1 MFFNFYPW
9 NRIRLNAE
17 GGLRIP
23 FSKYF
28 KEVLSMRK
36 FKKVLASILA
46 GTLVLSNA
54 VPVLAAQDSSSL
66 PDGTAYLN
74 INNSEWSEFDAEWV
88 NAEITGDG
96 SYTVSMTAAEPQNL
110 SQFNALEVV
119 NGESVLGT
127 GAVITVDSI
136 ELNGEKIELQ
146 GSSYTCSADGSGVT
160 TRVNLYNE
168 WNTPDATATAGD
180 DKHADCRVAEGNV
193 ADATACLWTADQ
205 LTGVTSIVVNF
216 TVSGFGTAGGPAEAA
231 DASDA
236 ATEAV
241 AHLNINNES
250 WGEYEA
256 EYVDATITGDGTYT
270 VSMNAAEPQDLAQF
284 NALQVPNGEALLGT
298 ACVLT
303 VDSVKINGEEITL
316 QGPSYTCSADGDGV
330 DTRVNLYNEW
340 NTPDA
345 TATAG
350 DDSHLDQRIAGGNLM
365 DATACLWTADQLA
378 GVQSVE
384 VTFTVSDFGKNA
396 EAGEAAAG
404 NGEFDANGEFNVY
417 IGVQTAAYSFRNA
430 WNDSYGLGTP
440 EFDQITGWNG
450 NDEVVRTGTISDAV
464 IKGNGTYTVSLTGV
478 DFADDAETLNLLFL
492 STDIPLDKGVEL
504 TDIKVKMG
512 GKSVYDFD
520 TAFQDPDTKDYIK
533 ALLIN
538 TYNDGFKADNEFAY
552 TLSAGMDIEVTFTV
566 SGLAYDNP
574 DAAASG
580 DTAATEA
587 TSQSTETKSEAPETT
602 AANANAEASNGGV
615 SVGVI
620 IAIVAAV
627 VVVAAIVV
635 VAVKKKK

>member
-1 MFFNFYPW
+1 
-9 NRIRLNAE
+9 
-17 GGLRIP
+17 
-23 FSKYF
+23 
-28 KEVLSMRK
+28 MRK

-54 VPVLAAQDSSSL
+54 VPVLAAQDASSL
-66 PDGTAYLN
+66 SDGTAYLN
-74 INNSEWSEFDAEWV
+74 INNSDGQPFDAEWV

-96 SYTVSMTAAEPQNL
+96 SYTVSMTAAEAQNL
-110 SQFNALEVV
+110 AQFNALEVV
-119 NGESVLGT
+119 NGEEVLGT
-127 GAVITVDSI
+127 GAVLTVDSI

-146 GSSYTCSADGSGVT
+146 GSSYTCSADGLGVT

-193 ADATACLWTADQ
+193 ADATACLWTAEQ

-216 TVSGFGTAGGPAEAA
+216 TVSGFGTAGGPAETA
-231 DASDA
+231 DNSDA

-241 AHLNINNES
+241 AHLKINNES
-250 WGEYEA
+250 WGDYEA

-270 VSMNAAEPQDLAQF
+270 VSMNAAEAQDLAQF
-284 NALQVPNGEALLGT
+284 NALEVPNGEALLGT

-303 VDSVKINGEEITL
+303 VDSIKINGEEITL
-316 QGPSYTCSADGDGV
+316 QGASYTCSADGAGV

-340 NTPDA
+340 NDPDD

-350 DDSHLDQRIAGGNLM
+350 DDSHLDQRVASGSLM

-384 VTFTVSDFGKNA
+384 VTFTVSDYGKNA
-396 EAGEAAAG
+396 EAGEAATG
-404 NGEFDANGEFNVY
+404 NGEFDPNGEFNVY
-417 IGVQTAAYSFRNA
+417 FGVQTAAYSFRNA

-440 EFDQITGWNG
+440 EWNQITGWNG
-450 NDEVVRTGTISDAV
+450 NDEVVRTGTITDAV

-492 STDIPLDKGVEL
+492 STDIPLDKGVEIS
-504 TDIKVKMG
+504 DITVRMG
-512 GKSVYDFD
+512 GKKVYEFEESY
-520 TAFQDPDTKDYIK
+520 QDPDTKDYIK
-533 ALLIN
+533 TLLIN
-538 TYNDGFKADNEFAY
+538 TYNDAFKADNEFAY
-552 TLSAGMDIEVTFTV
+552 TLSAGMDIEITFTV

-574 DAAASG
+574 DAVPSG
-580 DTAATEA
+580 DTTPVETSAASTTQAANQA
-587 TSQSTETKSEAPETT
+587 TTT
-602 AANANAEASNGGV
+602 AGADAASQGGV

>member
-1 MFFNFYPW
+1 
-9 NRIRLNAE
+9 
-17 GGLRIP
+17 
-23 FSKYF
+23 
-28 KEVLSMRK
+28 MRK

-96 SYTVSMTAAEPQNL
+96 SYTVSMTAAEAQDL

-168 WNTPDATATAGD
+168 WNAPDATATAGD

-216 TVSGFGTAGGPAEAA
+216 TVSGFGTAGGPAEVA
-231 DASDA
+231 DTSDA

-303 VDSVKINGEEITL
+303 VDSIKINGEEITL
-316 QGPSYTCSADGDGV
+316 QGPSYTCSADGAGV

-340 NTPDA
+340 NAPDN

-350 DDSHLDQRIAGGNLM
+350 DDSHLDQRIAGGDLM
-365 DATACLWTADQLA
+365 GATACLWTADQLA

-396 EAGEAAAG
+396 EAGEVTG

>member
-1 MFFNFYPW
+1 
-9 NRIRLNAE
+9 
-17 GGLRIP
+17 
-23 FSKYF
+23 
-28 KEVLSMRK
+28 MRK

-54 VPVLAAQDSSSL
+54 VPVLAAQDASSL
-66 PDGTAYLN
+66 SDGTAYLN
-74 INNSEWSEFDAEWV
+74 INNSDWQPFDAEWV

-96 SYTVSMTAAEPQNL
+96 SYTVSMTAAEAQNL
-110 SQFNALEVV
+110 AQFNALEVV
-119 NGESVLGT
+119 NGEEVLGT
-127 GAVITVDSI
+127 GAVLTVDSI

-146 GSSYTCSADGSGVT
+146 GSSYTCSADGLGVT

-193 ADATACLWTADQ
+193 ADATACLWTAEQ
-205 LTGVTSIVVNF
+205 LTGITSIVVNF
-216 TVSGFGTAGGPAEAA
+216 TVSGFGTAGGPAETA
-231 DASDA
+231 DNSDA

-241 AHLNINNES
+241 AHLKINNES
-250 WGEYEA
+250 WGDYEA

-270 VSMNAAEPQDLAQF
+270 VSMNAAEAQDLAQF
-284 NALQVPNGEALLGT
+284 NALEVPNGEALLGT

-303 VDSVKINGEEITL
+303 VDSIKINGEEITL
-316 QGPSYTCSADGDGV
+316 QGASYTCSADGEGV

-340 NTPDA
+340 NDPDD

-350 DDSHLDQRIAGGNLM
+350 DDSHLDQRVASGSLM

-384 VTFTVSDFGKNA
+384 VTFTVSDYGKNA
-396 EAGEAAAG
+396 EAGEAATG
-404 NGEFDANGEFNVY
+404 NGEFDPNGEFNVY
-417 IGVQTAAYSFRNA
+417 FGVQTAAYSFRNA

-440 EFDQITGWNG
+440 EWNQITGWNG
-450 NDEVVRTGTISDAV
+450 NDEVVRTGTITDAV

-492 STDIPLDKGVEL
+492 STDIPLDKGVEIS
-504 TDIKVKMG
+504 DITVRMG
-512 GKSVYDFD
+512 GKKVYEFEESY
-520 TAFQDPDTKDYIK
+520 QDPDTKDYIK
-533 ALLIN
+533 TLLIN
-538 TYNDGFKADNEFAY
+538 TYNDAFKADNEFAY
-552 TLSAGMDIEVTFTV
+552 TLSAGMDIEITFTV

-574 DAAASG
+574 DAVPSG
-580 DTAATEA
+580 DTTPVETSAASTTQAANQA
-587 TSQSTETKSEAPETT
+587 TTT
-602 AANANAEASNGGV
+602 AGADAASQGGV

>member
-1 MFFNFYPW
+1 
-9 NRIRLNAE
+9 
-17 GGLRIP
+17 
-23 FSKYF
+23 
-28 KEVLSMRK
+28 MRK
-36 FKKVLASILA
+36 FKKVLASIFA

-96 SYTVSMTAAEPQNL
+96 SYTVSMTAAEAQDL

-168 WNTPDATATAGD
+168 WNAPDATATAGD

-231 DASDA
+231 DTSDA

-303 VDSVKINGEEITL
+303 VDSIKINGEEITL
-316 QGPSYTCSADGDGV
+316 QGPSYTCSADGAGV

-340 NTPDA
+340 NAPDN

-350 DDSHLDQRIAGGNLM
+350 DDSHLDQRIADGDLM
-365 DATACLWTADQLA
+365 GATACLWTADQLA

-396 EAGEAAAG
+396 EAGEVTG

>member
-1 MFFNFYPW
+1 
-9 NRIRLNAE
+9 
-17 GGLRIP
+17 
-23 FSKYF
+23 
-28 KEVLSMRK
+28 MRK

-96 SYTVSMTAAEPQNL
+96 SYTVSMTAAEAQDL

-168 WNTPDATATAGD
+168 WNAPDATATAGD

-216 TVSGFGTAGGPAEAA
+216 TVSGFGTAGGSAEAA
-231 DASDA
+231 DTSDA

-303 VDSVKINGEEITL
+303 VDSIKINGEEITL
-316 QGPSYTCSADGDGV
+316 QGPSYTCSADGAGV

-340 NTPDA
+340 NAPDN

-350 DDSHLDQRIAGGNLM
+350 DDSHLDQRIAGGDLM
-365 DATACLWTADQLA
+365 GATACLWTADQLA

-396 EAGEAAAG
+396 EAGEVTG

>member
-1 MFFNFYPW
+1 
-9 NRIRLNAE
+9 
-17 GGLRIP
+17 
-23 FSKYF
+23 
-28 KEVLSMRK
+28 MRK
-36 FKKVLASILA
+36 FKKVLAGILA

-54 VPVLAAQDSSSL
+54 VPVLAAQDASAL

-74 INNSEWSEFDAEWV
+74 ISNSDWQPFDAEWV

-96 SYTVSMTAAEPQNL
+96 SYTVSMTAAEAQNL
-110 SQFNALEVV
+110 AQFNALEVV
-119 NGESVLGT
+119 NGEEVLGT

-136 ELNGEKIELQ
+136 ELNGEEIELQ
-146 GSSYTCSADGSGVT
+146 GPSYTCSADGSGVT

-193 ADATACLWTADQ
+193 ADATACLWTAEQ

-231 DASDA
+231 DNSDA

-241 AHLNINNES
+241 AHLVINNEN

-270 VSMNAAEPQDLAQF
+270 VSMTAAEAQNLGAY
-284 NALQVPNGEALLGT
+284 NALQVPNGEAIMGT

-303 VDSVKINGEEITL
+303 IDSIKINGEEITL
-316 QGPSYTCSADGDGV
+316 QGPSYTCSADGAGV
-330 DTRVNLYNEW
+330 DTRVNLYNEY
-340 NTPDA
+340 NDPDA

-350 DDSHLDQRIAGGNLM
+350 DDNHLDQRIADGNLA
-365 DATACLWTADQLA
+365 DATARLLSTDDIAD
-378 GVQSVE
+378 VQSVE
-384 VTFTVSDFGKNA
+384 VTFTVSDYGKMA
-396 EAGEAAAG
+396 EAGEAAGNDGAFDP
-404 NGEFDANGEFNVY
+404 NGEYNVY
-417 IGVQTAAYSFRNA
+417 FGVQTAAYSFRNA

-450 NDEVVRTGTISDAV
+450 NDEVVRTGTITDAV

-492 STDIPLDKGVEL
+492 STDIPLDSDAKI
-504 TDIKVKMG
+504 TDITVKMG
-512 GKSVYDFD
+512 GKKVYDFEESY
-520 TAFQDPDTKDYIK
+520 QDPDTKDYIK
-533 ALLIN
+533 TLLIN
-538 TYNDGFKADNEFAY
+538 TYNDAFNGENEFAY

-566 SGLAYDNP
+566 SGFAYDNP
-574 DAAASG
+574 DAVPSG
-580 DTAATEA
+580 DTSATETTQAAETTKAASEA
-587 TSQSTETKSEAPETT
+587 TTTASTE
-602 AANANAEASNGGV
+602 ASQGGV

>member
-1 MFFNFYPW
+1 MFFYFYPW

-54 VPVLAAQDSSSL
+54 VPVLAGQDTSSL

-74 INNSEWSEFDAEWV
+74 LNTADWADFDAEWG

-96 SYTVSMTAAEPQNL
+96 SYTVSMTAAEAVDL
-110 SQFNALEVV
+110 GAFNALEVV

-127 GAVITVDSI
+127 GAVLTVDSI
-136 ELNGEKIELQ
+136 EINGEAAELQ
-146 GSSYTCSADGSGVT
+146 GSSYTCSADGEGVN
-160 TRVNLYNE
+160 TRVNIYNE
-168 WNTPDATATAGD
+168 YNDPDATATAGD

-193 ADATACLWTADQ
+193 ADATARI
-205 LTGVTSIVVNF
+205 LTSEQIAGVTSMVVNF
-216 TVSGFGTAGGPAEAA
+216 TVSGFGTAGGATKQAEKT
-231 DASDA
+231 DG

-241 AHLNINNES
+241 AHLTINNES

>member
-1 MFFNFYPW
+1 
-9 NRIRLNAE
+9 
-17 GGLRIP
+17 
-23 FSKYF
+23 
-28 KEVLSMRK
+28 MRK

-74 INNSEWSEFDAEWV
+74 INNSDWSAFDAEWV

-96 SYTVSMTAAEPQNL
+96 SYTVSMTAAEAQDL
-110 SQFNALEVV
+110 AQFNALEVV
-119 NGESVLGT
+119 NGEEVLGT
-127 GAVITVDSI
+127 GSVITVDSI
-136 ELNGEKIELQ
+136 ELNGEEIELQ

-168 WNTPDATATAGD
+168 WNAPDATATAGD

-193 ADATACLWTADQ
+193 ADATACLWTAEQ

-216 TVSGFGTAGGPAEAA
+216 TVSGFGTAGGPAETA
-231 DASDA
+231 DNTDA

-241 AHLNINNES
+241 AHLKINNES
-250 WGEYEA
+250 WGDYEA

-270 VSMNAAEPQDLAQF
+270 VSMNAAEAQDLAQF
-284 NALQVPNGEALLGT
+284 NALEVPNGEALLGT

-303 VDSVKINGEEITL
+303 VDSIKINGEEITL
-316 QGPSYTCSADGDGV
+316 QGASYTCSADGAGV

-340 NTPDA
+340 NNPDD

-350 DDSHLDQRIAGGNLM
+350 DDSHLDQRVASGNLM

-384 VTFTVSDFGKNA
+384 VTFTVSDYGKNA
-396 EAGEAAAG
+396 EAGEAATG
-404 NGEFDANGEFNVY
+404 NGEFDPNGEFNVY
-417 IGVQTAAYSFRNA
+417 FGVQTAAYSFRNA
-430 WNDSYGLGTP
+430 WNDNYGLGTP
-440 EFDQITGWNG
+440 EWNQITGWNG
-450 NDEVVRTGTISDAV
+450 NDEVVRTGTITDAV
-464 IKGNGTYTVSLTGV
+464 IKGNGTYSVSLTGV

-492 STDIPLDKGVEL
+492 STDIPLDKGVNI
-504 TDIKVKMG
+504 TDITVRMG
-512 GKSVYDFD
+512 GKKVYEFD
-520 TAFQDPDTKDYIK
+520 ESYQDPDTKDYIK
-533 ALLIN
+533 TLLIN
-538 TYNDGFKADNEFAY
+538 TYNDAFKADNEFAY
-552 TLSAGMDIEVTFTV
+552 TLSAGMDIEITFTV

-574 DAAASG
+574 DAVPSG
-580 DTAATEA
+580 DTT
-587 TSQSTETKSEAPETT
+587 PVETT
-602 AANANAEASNGGV
+602 AASTTQAASQATTTASADAASQGGV

>member
-1 MFFNFYPW
+1 
-9 NRIRLNAE
+9 
-17 GGLRIP
+17 
-23 FSKYF
+23 
-28 KEVLSMRK
+28 MRK
-36 FKKVLASILA
+36 FKKVLASLIA

-54 VPVLAAQDSSSL
+54 VPVLAAQDASAL

-74 INNSEWSEFDAEWV
+74 INNSDWQPFDAEWV

-96 SYTVSMTAAEPQNL
+96 SYTVSMTAAEAVDL
-110 SQFNALEVV
+110 GAFNALEVV
-119 NGESVLGT
+119 NGEEVLGT

-136 ELNGEKIELQ
+136 ELNGEEIELQ
-146 GSSYTCSADGSGVT
+146 GPSYTCSADGLGVT

-193 ADATACLWTADQ
+193 ADATACLWTAEQ

-231 DASDA
+231 DNSDA

-241 AHLNINNES
+241 AHLTINNEN

-270 VSMNAAEPQDLAQF
+270 VSMTAAEAQNLGAY
-284 NALQVPNGEALLGT
+284 NALQVPNGEAIMGT

-303 VDSVKINGEEITL
+303 IDSIKINGEEITL
-316 QGPSYTCSADGDGV
+316 QGPSYTCSADGAGV
-330 DTRVNLYNEW
+330 DTRVNIYNEY
-340 NTPDA
+340 NDPDA

-350 DDSHLDQRIAGGNLM
+350 DDNHLDQRIADGNLA
-365 DATACLWTADQLA
+365 DATARLLSTDDIAD
-378 GVQSVE
+378 VQSVE
-384 VTFTVSDFGKNA
+384 VTFTVSDYGKMA
-396 EAGEAAAG
+396 EAGEAAGNDGAFDP
-404 NGEFDANGEFNVY
+404 NGEYNVY
-417 IGVQTAAYSFRNA
+417 FGVQTAAYSFRNA
-430 WNDSYGLGTP
+430 WNDNYGLGTP

-450 NDEVVRTGTISDAV
+450 NDEVVRTGTITDAV

-492 STDIPLDKGVEL
+492 STDIPLDKGVEIS
-504 TDIKVKMG
+504 DITVRMG
-512 GKSVYDFD
+512 GKKVYEFEESY
-520 TAFQDPDTKDYIK
+520 QDPDTKDYIK
-533 ALLIN
+533 TLLIN
-538 TYNDGFKADNEFAY
+538 TYNDAFKADNEFAY
-552 TLSAGMDIEVTFTV
+552 TLSAGMDIEITFTV
-566 SGLAYDNP
+566 SGFAYDNP
-574 DAAASG
+574 DAVPSG
-580 DTAATEA
+580 DTSATETTQAAETTKAASEA
-587 TSQSTETKSEAPETT
+587 TTTASTE
-602 AANANAEASNGGV
+602 ASQGGV

>member
-1 MFFNFYPW
+1 
-9 NRIRLNAE
+9 
-17 GGLRIP
+17 
-23 FSKYF
+23 
-28 KEVLSMRK
+28 MRK
-36 FKKVLASILA
+36 FKKVLASLLA

-54 VPVLAAQDSSSL
+54 VPVLAAQDTSSL

-74 INNSEWSEFDAEWV
+74 INNSDWSEFDAEWV
-88 NAEITGDG
+88 NAVITGDG
-96 SYTVSMTAAEPQNL
+96 SYTVSMTAAEAQNL
-110 SQFNALEVV
+110 AQFNALEVV
-119 NGESVLGT
+119 NGEEVLGT
-127 GAVITVDSI
+127 GAVLTVDSI
-136 ELNGEKIELQ
+136 EINGEKIELQ

-168 WNTPDATATAGD
+168 WNAPDATATAGD

-193 ADATACLWTADQ
+193 ADATACLWTAEQ

-231 DASDA
+231 DNSDA

-241 AHLNINNES
+241 AHLAINNES
-250 WGEYEA
+250 WGDYEA

-298 ACVLT
+298 ACVIT
-303 VDSVKINGEEITL
+303 IDSIKINGEEIEL
-316 QGPSYTCSADGDGV
+316 QGPSYTCSADGAGV

-340 NTPDA
+340 NAPDN

-350 DDSHLDQRIAGGNLM
+350 DDNHLDQRIASGDLM
-365 DATACLWTADQLA
+365 DATACLWSSDYLS

-384 VTFTVSDFGKNA
+384 VTFTVSDFGKAA
-396 EAGEAAAG
+396 EAGEAAG
-404 NGEFDANGEFNVY
+404 NDGAFDPNGEFNVY
-417 IGVQTAAYSFRNA
+417 FGVQTAAYSFRNA

-450 NDEVVRTGTISDAV
+450 NDEVVRTGTITDAV

-478 DFADDAETLNLLFL
+478 DFADDAEALNLLFL
-492 STDIPLDKGVEL
+492 STDIPLDSDVKI
-504 TDIKVKMG
+504 TDITVKMG
-512 GKSVYDFD
+512 GKKVYDFD
-520 TAFQDPDTKDYIK
+520 ESYQDPDTKDYIK
-533 ALLIN
+533 TLLIN
-538 TYNDGFKADNEFAY
+538 TYNDAFKADNEFAY
-552 TLSAGMDIEVTFTV
+552 TLSAGMDIEITFTV

-574 DAAASG
+574 DAVPSG
-580 DTAATEA
+580 DTT
-587 TSQSTETKSEAPETT
+587 PVETT
-602 AANANAEASNGGV
+602 AASTTQAAGQATTTAGADAASQGGV

>member
-1 MFFNFYPW
+1 
-9 NRIRLNAE
+9 
-17 GGLRIP
+17 
-23 FSKYF
+23 
-28 KEVLSMRK
+28 MRK

-96 SYTVSMTAAEPQNL
+96 SYTVSMTAAEAQDL

-136 ELNGEKIELQ
+136 EFNGEKIELQ

-168 WNTPDATATAGD
+168 WNAPDATATAGD

-231 DASDA
+231 DTSDA

-303 VDSVKINGEEITL
+303 VDSIKINGEEITL
-316 QGPSYTCSADGDGV
+316 QGPSYTCSADGAGV

-340 NTPDA
+340 NAPDN

-350 DDSHLDQRIAGGNLM
+350 DDSHLDQRIAGGDLM
-365 DATACLWTADQLA
+365 GATACLWTADQLA

-396 EAGEAAAG
+396 EAGEVTG

>member
-1 MFFNFYPW
+1 
-9 NRIRLNAE
+9 
-17 GGLRIP
+17 
-23 FSKYF
+23 
-28 KEVLSMRK
+28 MRK
-36 FKKVLASILA
+36 FKKVLASLIA

-96 SYTVSMTAAEPQNL
+96 SYTVSMTAAEAQDL

-168 WNTPDATATAGD
+168 WNAPDATATAGD

-216 TVSGFGTAGGPAEAA
+216 TVSGFGTAGGPAEVA
-231 DASDA
+231 DTSDA

-303 VDSVKINGEEITL
+303 VDSIKINGEEITL
-316 QGPSYTCSADGDGV
+316 QGPSYTCSADGAGV

-340 NTPDA
+340 NAPDN

-350 DDSHLDQRIAGGNLM
+350 DDSHLDQRIAGGDLM
-365 DATACLWTADQLA
+365 GATACLWTADQLA

-396 EAGEAAAG
+396 EAGEVTG

>member
-1 MFFNFYPW
+1 MFFYFYPW

-96 SYTVSMTAAEPQNL
+96 SYTVSMTAAEAQDL

-168 WNTPDATATAGD
+168 WNAPDATATAGD

-216 TVSGFGTAGGPAEAA
+216 TVSGFGTAGGPAEVA
-231 DASDA
+231 DTSDA

-303 VDSVKINGEEITL
+303 VDSIKINGEEITL
-316 QGPSYTCSADGDGV
+316 QGPSYTCSADGAGV

-340 NTPDA
+340 NAPDN

-350 DDSHLDQRIAGGNLM
+350 DDSHLDQRIAGGDLM
-365 DATACLWTADQLA
+365 GATACLWTADQLA

-396 EAGEAAAG
+396 EAGEVTG

>member
-1 MFFNFYPW
+1 
-9 NRIRLNAE
+9 
-17 GGLRIP
+17 
-23 FSKYF
+23 
-28 KEVLSMRK
+28 MRK

-54 VPVLAAQDSSSL
+54 VPVLAAQDASSL
-66 PDGTAYLN
+66 SDGTAYLN
-74 INNSEWSEFDAEWV
+74 INNSDWQPFDAEWV

-96 SYTVSMTAAEPQNL
+96 SYTVSMTAAEAQNL
-110 SQFNALEVV
+110 AQFNALEVV
-119 NGESVLGT
+119 NGEEVLGT
-127 GAVITVDSI
+127 GAVLTVDSI

-146 GSSYTCSADGSGVT
+146 GSSYTCSADGLGVT

-193 ADATACLWTADQ
+193 ADATACLWTAEQ
-205 LTGVTSIVVNF
+205 LTGITSIVVNF
-216 TVSGFGTAGGPAEAA
+216 TVSGFGTAGGPAETA
-231 DASDA
+231 DNSDA

-241 AHLNINNES
+241 AHLKINNES
-250 WGEYEA
+250 WGDYEA

-270 VSMNAAEPQDLAQF
+270 VSMNAAEAQDLAKF
-284 NALQVPNGEALLGT
+284 NALEVPNGEALLGT

-303 VDSVKINGEEITL
+303 VDSIKINGEEITL
-316 QGPSYTCSADGDGV
+316 QGASYTCSADGEGV

-340 NTPDA
+340 NDPDD

-350 DDSHLDQRIAGGNLM
+350 DDSHLDQRVASGSLM

-384 VTFTVSDFGKNA
+384 VTFTVSDYGKNA
-396 EAGEAAAG
+396 EAGEAATG
-404 NGEFDANGEFNVY
+404 NGEFDPNGEFNVY
-417 IGVQTAAYSFRNA
+417 FGVQTAAYSFRNA

-440 EFDQITGWNG
+440 EWNQITGWNG
-450 NDEVVRTGTISDAV
+450 NDEVVRTGTITDAV

-492 STDIPLDKGVEL
+492 STDIPLDKGVEIS
-504 TDIKVKMG
+504 DITVRMG
-512 GKSVYDFD
+512 GKKVYEFEESY
-520 TAFQDPDTKDYIK
+520 QDPDTKDYIK
-533 ALLIN
+533 TLLIN
-538 TYNDGFKADNEFAY
+538 TYNDAFKADNEFAY
-552 TLSAGMDIEVTFTV
+552 TLSAGMDIEITFTV

-574 DAAASG
+574 DAVPSG
-580 DTAATEA
+580 DTT
-587 TSQSTETKSEAPETT
+587 PVETT
-602 AANANAEASNGGV
+602 AASTTQAASQATTTAGADAASQGGV

>member
-1 MFFNFYPW
+1 
-9 NRIRLNAE
+9 
-17 GGLRIP
+17 
-23 FSKYF
+23 
-28 KEVLSMRK
+28 MRK
-36 FKKVLASILA
+36 FKKVLASLIA

-54 VPVLAAQDSSSL
+54 VPVLAAQDASAL

-74 INNSEWSEFDAEWV
+74 INNSDWQPFDAEWV

-96 SYTVSMTAAEPQNL
+96 SYTVSMTAAEAVDL
-110 SQFNALEVV
+110 GAFNALEVV
-119 NGESVLGT
+119 NGEEVLGT

-136 ELNGEKIELQ
+136 ELNGEEIELQ
-146 GSSYTCSADGSGVT
+146 GPSYTCSADGLGVT

-193 ADATACLWTADQ
+193 ADATACLWTAEQ

-231 DASDA
+231 DNSDA

-241 AHLNINNES
+241 AHLTINNEN

-270 VSMNAAEPQDLAQF
+270 VSMTAAEAQNLGAY
-284 NALQVPNGEALLGT
+284 NALQVPNGEAIMGT

-303 VDSVKINGEEITL
+303 IDSIKINGEEITL
-316 QGPSYTCSADGDGV
+316 QGPSYTCSADGAGV
-330 DTRVNLYNEW
+330 DTRVNIYNEY
-340 NTPDA
+340 NDPDA

-350 DDSHLDQRIAGGNLM
+350 DDNHLDQRIADGNLA
-365 DATACLWTADQLA
+365 DATARLLSTDDIAD
-378 GVQSVE
+378 VQSVE
-384 VTFTVSDFGKNA
+384 VTFTVSDYGKMA
-396 EAGEAAAG
+396 EAGEAAGNDGAFDP
-404 NGEFDANGEFNVY
+404 NGEYNVY
-417 IGVQTAAYSFRNA
+417 FGVQTAAYSFRNA

-450 NDEVVRTGTISDAV
+450 NDEVVRTGTITDAV

-478 DFADDAETLNLLFL
+478 DFADDAEALNLLFL
-492 STDIPLDKGVEL
+492 STDIPLDKGVEIS
-504 TDIKVKMG
+504 DITVRMG
-512 GKSVYDFD
+512 GKKVYEFEESY
-520 TAFQDPDTKDYIK
+520 QDPDTKDYIK
-533 ALLIN
+533 TLLIN
-538 TYNDGFKADNEFAY
+538 TYNDAFKADNEFAY
-552 TLSAGMDIEVTFTV
+552 TLSAGMDIEITFTV
-566 SGLAYDNP
+566 SGLGYDNP
-574 DAAASG
+574 DAAPSG
-580 DTAATEA
+580 DTSATETTQA
-587 TSQSTETKSEAPETT
+587 AETTKAASEATTT
-602 AANANAEASNGGV
+602 ASAEASQGGV

-627 VVVAAIVV
+627 VVVAAIAV

>member
-1 MFFNFYPW
+1 MFFYFYPW

-28 KEVLSMRK
+28 KEDLSMRK

-96 SYTVSMTAAEPQNL
+96 SYTVSMTAAEAQDL
-110 SQFNALEVV
+110 AQFNALEVV

-168 WNTPDATATAGD
+168 WNAPDATATAGD

-231 DASDA
+231 DTSDA

-303 VDSVKINGEEITL
+303 VDSIKINGEEITL
-316 QGPSYTCSADGDGV
+316 QGPSYTCSADGAGV

-340 NTPDA
+340 NAPDN

-350 DDSHLDQRIAGGNLM
+350 DDSHLDQRIAGGDLM
-365 DATACLWTADQLA
+365 GATACLWTADQLA

-396 EAGEAAAG
+396 EAGEVTG

>member
-1 MFFNFYPW
+1 
-9 NRIRLNAE
+9 
-17 GGLRIP
+17 
-23 FSKYF
+23 
-28 KEVLSMRK
+28 MRK

-96 SYTVSMTAAEPQNL
+96 SYTVSMTAAEAQDL

-168 WNTPDATATAGD
+168 WNAPDATATAGD

-216 TVSGFGTAGGPAEAA
+216 TVSGFGTAGGPAEVA
-231 DASDA
+231 DTSDA

-303 VDSVKINGEEITL
+303 VDSIKINGEEITL
-316 QGPSYTCSADGDGV
+316 QGPSYTCSADGAGV

-340 NTPDA
+340 NAPDN

-350 DDSHLDQRIAGGNLM
+350 DDSHLDQRIAGGDLM
-365 DATACLWTADQLA
+365 GATACLWTADQLA

-396 EAGEAAAG
+396 EAGEVTG

-417 IGVQTAAYSFRNA
+417 IGVQTATYSFRNA

>member
-1 MFFNFYPW
+1 
-9 NRIRLNAE
+9 
-17 GGLRIP
+17 
-23 FSKYF
+23 
-28 KEVLSMRK
+28 MRK
-36 FKKVLASILA
+36 FKKVLASLIA

-54 VPVLAAQDSSSL
+54 VPVLAAQDASAL

-74 INNSEWSEFDAEWV
+74 INNSDWQPFDAEWV

-96 SYTVSMTAAEPQNL
+96 SYTVSMTAAEAVDL
-110 SQFNALEVV
+110 GAFNALEVV
-119 NGESVLGT
+119 NGEEVLGT

-136 ELNGEKIELQ
+136 ELNGEEIELQ
-146 GSSYTCSADGSGVT
+146 GPSYTCSADGLGVT

-193 ADATACLWTADQ
+193 ADATACLWTAEQ

-231 DASDA
+231 DNTDA

-241 AHLNINNES
+241 AHLTINNENWS
-250 WGEYEA
+250 EYEA

-270 VSMNAAEPQDLAQF
+270 VSMTAAEAQNLGVY
-284 NALQVPNGEALLGT
+284 NALQVPNGEAIMGT

-303 VDSVKINGEEITL
+303 IDSIKINGEEITL
-316 QGPSYTCSADGDGV
+316 QGPSYTCSADGAGV
-330 DTRVNLYNEW
+330 DTRVNLYNEY
-340 NTPDA
+340 NDPDA

-350 DDSHLDQRIAGGNLM
+350 DDNHLDQRIADGNLA
-365 DATACLWTADQLA
+365 DATARLLSTDDIAD
-378 GVQSVE
+378 VQSVE
-384 VTFTVSDFGKNA
+384 VTFTVSDYGKMA
-396 EAGEAAAG
+396 EAGEAAGNDGAFDP
-404 NGEFDANGEFNVY
+404 NGEYNVY
-417 IGVQTAAYSFRNA
+417 FGVQTAAYSFRNA
-430 WNDSYGLGTP
+430 WNDNYGLGTP

-450 NDEVVRTGTISDAV
+450 NDEVVRTGTITDAV

-492 STDIPLDKGVEL
+492 STDIPLDKGVEIS
-504 TDIKVKMG
+504 DITVRMG
-512 GKSVYDFD
+512 GKKVYEFEESY
-520 TAFQDPDTKDYIK
+520 QDPDTKDYIK
-533 ALLIN
+533 TLLIN
-538 TYNDGFKADNEFAY
+538 TYNDAFKADNEFAY
-552 TLSAGMDIEVTFTV
+552 TLSAGMDIEITFTV
-566 SGLAYDNP
+566 SGFAYDNP
-574 DAAASG
+574 DAVPSG
-580 DTAATEA
+580 DTSATETTQAAETTKAASEA
-587 TSQSTETKSEAPETT
+587 TTTASTE
-602 AANANAEASNGGV
+602 ASQGGV

>member
-1 MFFNFYPW
+1 
-9 NRIRLNAE
+9 
-17 GGLRIP
+17 
-23 FSKYF
+23 
-28 KEVLSMRK
+28 MRK
-36 FKKVLASILA
+36 FKKVLASLLA

-54 VPVLAAQDSSSL
+54 VPVLAAQDTSSL

-74 INNSEWSEFDAEWV
+74 INNSDWSEFDAEWV

-96 SYTVSMTAAEPQNL
+96 SYTVSMTAAEAQNL
-110 SQFNALEVV
+110 AQFNALEVV
-119 NGESVLGT
+119 NGEEVLGT
-127 GAVITVDSI
+127 GAVLTVDSI
-136 ELNGEKIELQ
+136 EINGEKIELQ

-168 WNTPDATATAGD
+168 WNAPDATATAGD

-193 ADATACLWTADQ
+193 ADATACLWTAEQ

-231 DASDA
+231 DNSDA

-241 AHLNINNES
+241 AHLAINNES
-250 WGEYEA
+250 WGDYEA

-298 ACVLT
+298 ACVIT
-303 VDSVKINGEEITL
+303 IDSIKINGEEIEL
-316 QGPSYTCSADGDGV
+316 QGPSYTCSADGAGV

-340 NTPDA
+340 NAPDN

-350 DDSHLDQRIAGGNLM
+350 DDNHLDQRIASGDLM
-365 DATACLWTADQLA
+365 DATACLWSSDYLS

-384 VTFTVSDFGKNA
+384 VTFTVSDFGKAA
-396 EAGEAAAG
+396 EAGEAAG
-404 NGEFDANGEFNVY
+404 NDGAFDPNGEFNVY
-417 IGVQTAAYSFRNA
+417 FGVQTAAYSFRNA
-430 WNDSYGLGTP
+430 WNDSYGLGNP

-450 NDEVVRTGTISDAV
+450 NDEVVRTGTITDAV

-492 STDIPLDKGVEL
+492 STDIPLDSDVKI
-504 TDIKVKMG
+504 TDITVKMG
-512 GKSVYDFD
+512 GKKVYDFD
-520 TAFQDPDTKDYIK
+520 ESYQDPDTKDYIK
-533 ALLIN
+533 TLLIN
-538 TYNDGFKADNEFAY
+538 TYNDAFKADNEFAY
-552 TLSAGMDIEVTFTV
+552 TLSAGMDIEITFTV

-574 DAAASG
+574 DAVPSG
-580 DTAATEA
+580 DTT
-587 TSQSTETKSEAPETT
+587 PVETT
-602 AANANAEASNGGV
+602 AASTTQAAGQATTTAGADAASQGGV

>member
-1 MFFNFYPW
+1 
-9 NRIRLNAE
+9 
-17 GGLRIP
+17 
-23 FSKYF
+23 
-28 KEVLSMRK
+28 MRK
-36 FKKVLASILA
+36 FKKVLASLLA

-54 VPVLAAQDSSSL
+54 VPVLAAQDTSSL

-74 INNSEWSEFDAEWV
+74 INNSDWSEFDAEWV

-96 SYTVSMTAAEPQNL
+96 SYTVSMTAAEAQNL
-110 SQFNALEVV
+110 AQFNALEVV
-119 NGESVLGT
+119 NGEEVLGT
-127 GAVITVDSI
+127 GAVLTVDSI
-136 ELNGEKIELQ
+136 EINGEEIELQ

-168 WNTPDATATAGD
+168 WNAPDATTTAGD

-193 ADATACLWTADQ
+193 ADATACLWTAEQ

-231 DASDA
+231 DNSDA

-241 AHLNINNES
+241 AHLAINNES
-250 WGEYEA
+250 WGDYEA

-298 ACVLT
+298 ACVIT
-303 VDSVKINGEEITL
+303 IDSIKINGEEIEL
-316 QGPSYTCSADGDGV
+316 QGPSYTCSADGAGV

-340 NTPDA
+340 NAPDN

-350 DDSHLDQRIAGGNLM
+350 DDNHLDQRIASGDLM
-365 DATACLWTADQLA
+365 DATACLWSSDYLS

-384 VTFTVSDFGKNA
+384 VTFTVSDFGKAA
-396 EAGEAAAG
+396 EAGEAAG
-404 NGEFDANGEFNVY
+404 NDGAFDPNGEFNVY
-417 IGVQTAAYSFRNA
+417 FGVQTAAYSFRNA
-430 WNDSYGLGTP
+430 WNDNYGLGYP

-450 NDEVVRTGTISDAV
+450 NDEVVRTGTITDAV

-492 STDIPLDKGVEL
+492 STDIPLDSDVKI
-504 TDIKVKMG
+504 TDITVKMG
-512 GKSVYDFD
+512 GKKVYDFD
-520 TAFQDPDTKDYIK
+520 ESYQDPDTKDYIK
-533 ALLIN
+533 TLLIN
-538 TYNDGFKADNEFAY
+538 TYNDAFKADNEFAY
-552 TLSAGMDIEVTFTV
+552 TLSAGMDIEITFTV

-574 DAAASG
+574 DAVPSG
-580 DTAATEA
+580 DTT
-587 TSQSTETKSEAPETT
+587 PVETT
-602 AANANAEASNGGV
+602 AASTTQAAGQATTTAGADAASQGGV

>member
-1 MFFNFYPW
+1 
-9 NRIRLNAE
+9 
-17 GGLRIP
+17 
-23 FSKYF
+23 
-28 KEVLSMRK
+28 MRK

-96 SYTVSMTAAEPQNL
+96 SYTVSMTAAEAQDL

-168 WNTPDATATAGD
+168 WNAPDATATAGD

-231 DASDA
+231 DTSDA

-303 VDSVKINGEEITL
+303 VDSIKINGEEITL
-316 QGPSYTCSADGDGV
+316 QGPSYTCSADGAGV

-340 NTPDA
+340 NAPDN

-350 DDSHLDQRIAGGNLM
+350 DDSHLDQRIAGGDLM
-365 DATACLWTADQLA
+365 GATACLWTADQLA

-396 EAGEAAAG
+396 EAGEVTG

>member
-1 MFFNFYPW
+1 
-9 NRIRLNAE
+9 
-17 GGLRIP
+17 
-23 FSKYF
+23 
-28 KEVLSMRK
+28 MRK

-96 SYTVSMTAAEPQNL
+96 SYTVSMTAAEAQDL

-168 WNTPDATATAGD
+168 WNAPDATATAGD

-231 DASDA
+231 DTSDA

-303 VDSVKINGEEITL
+303 VDSIKINGEEITL
-316 QGPSYTCSADGDGV
+316 QGPSYTCSADGAGV

-340 NTPDA
+340 NAPDN

-350 DDSHLDQRIAGGNLM
+350 DDSHLDQRIAGGDLM
-365 DATACLWTADQLA
+365 GATACLWTADQLA

-396 EAGEAAAG
+396 EAGEVTG

-580 DTAATEA
+580 DTAATES

-602 AANANAEASNGGV
+602 AANSNAEASNGGV

>member
-1 MFFNFYPW
+1 
-9 NRIRLNAE
+9 
-17 GGLRIP
+17 
-23 FSKYF
+23 
-28 KEVLSMRK
+28 MRK
-36 FKKVLASILA
+36 FKKVLAGILA

-54 VPVLAAQDSSSL
+54 VPVLAAQDASAL

-74 INNSEWSEFDAEWV
+74 ISNSDWQPFDAEWV

-96 SYTVSMTAAEPQNL
+96 SYTVSMTAAEAQNL
-110 SQFNALEVV
+110 AQFNALEVV
-119 NGESVLGT
+119 NGEEVLGT

-136 ELNGEKIELQ
+136 ELNGEEIELQ
-146 GSSYTCSADGSGVT
+146 GPSYTCSADGLGVT

-193 ADATACLWTADQ
+193 ADATACLWTAEQ

-231 DASDA
+231 DNSDA

-241 AHLNINNES
+241 AHLVINNEN

-270 VSMNAAEPQDLAQF
+270 VSMTAAEAQNLGAY
-284 NALQVPNGEALLGT
+284 NALQVPNGEAIMGT

-303 VDSVKINGEEITL
+303 IDSIKINGEEITL
-316 QGPSYTCSADGDGV
+316 QGPSYTCSADGAGV
-330 DTRVNLYNEW
+330 DTRVNLYNEY
-340 NTPDA
+340 NDPDA

-350 DDSHLDQRIAGGNLM
+350 DDNHLDQRIADGNLA
-365 DATACLWTADQLA
+365 DATARLLSTDDIAD
-378 GVQSVE
+378 VQSVE
-384 VTFTVSDFGKNA
+384 VTFTVSDYGKMA
-396 EAGEAAAG
+396 EAGEAAGNDGAFDP
-404 NGEFDANGEFNVY
+404 NGEYNVY
-417 IGVQTAAYSFRNA
+417 FGVQTAAYSFRNA

-450 NDEVVRTGTISDAV
+450 NDEVVRTGTITDAV

-492 STDIPLDKGVEL
+492 STDIPLDSDAKI
-504 TDIKVKMG
+504 TDITVKMG
-512 GKSVYDFD
+512 GKKVYDFEESY
-520 TAFQDPDTKDYIK
+520 QDPDTKDYIK
-533 ALLIN
+533 TLLIN
-538 TYNDGFKADNEFAY
+538 TYNDAFNGENEFAY

-566 SGLAYDNP
+566 SGFAYDNP
-574 DAAASG
+574 DAVPSG
-580 DTAATEA
+580 DTSATETTQAAETTKAASEA
-587 TSQSTETKSEAPETT
+587 TTTASTE
-602 AANANAEASNGGV
+602 ASQGGV

>member
-1 MFFNFYPW
+1 
-9 NRIRLNAE
+9 
-17 GGLRIP
+17 
-23 FSKYF
+23 
-28 KEVLSMRK
+28 MRK
-36 FKKVLASILA
+36 FKKVLASLLA

-54 VPVLAAQDSSSL
+54 VLVLAAQDSSSL

-96 SYTVSMTAAEPQNL
+96 SYTVSMTAAEAQDL
-110 SQFNALEVV
+110 AQFNALEVV
-119 NGESVLGT
+119 NGEEVLGT

-136 ELNGEKIELQ
+136 ELNGEEIELQ
-146 GSSYTCSADGSGVT
+146 GPSYTCSADGSGVT

-168 WNTPDATATAGD
+168 WNAPDATATAGD

-216 TVSGFGTAGGPAEAA
+216 TVSGFGTVGGPAEAA
-231 DASDA
+231 DTSDA

-303 VDSVKINGEEITL
+303 VDSIKINGEEITL
-316 QGPSYTCSADGDGV
+316 QGPSYTCSADGAGV

-340 NTPDA
+340 NAPDN

-350 DDSHLDQRIAGGNLM
+350 DDNHLDQRIAGGDLM

-396 EAGEAAAG
+396 EAGEATTDDG
-404 NGEFDANGEFNVY
+404 GFDANGEFNVY

-430 WNDSYGLGTP
+430 WNDNYGLGTP

-450 NDEVVRTGTISDAV
+450 NDEVVKTGTINDAV

-478 DFADDAETLNLLFL
+478 DFADDAEALNLLFL
-492 STDIPLDKGVEL
+492 STDIPLNQGVEL

-512 GKSVYDFD
+512 GKNVYDFD
-520 TAFQDPDTKDYIK
+520 TSFQDPDTKDYIK
-533 ALLIN
+533 TLLIN
-538 TYNDGFKADNEFAY
+538 TYNDGFNADNEFAY
-552 TLSAGMDIEVTFTV
+552 TLSAGMDIEVTFTL

-587 TSQSTETKSEAPETT
+587 PSQSTETKSEASETT

>member
-1 MFFNFYPW
+1 
-9 NRIRLNAE
+9 
-17 GGLRIP
+17 
-23 FSKYF
+23 
-28 KEVLSMRK
+28 MRK
-36 FKKVLASILA
+36 FKKVLASMLA

-54 VPVLAAQDSSSL
+54 VPVLAAQDASAL

-74 INNSEWSEFDAEWV
+74 INNSDWQPFDAEWV

-96 SYTVSMTAAEPQNL
+96 SYTVSMTAAEAQNL
-110 SQFNALEVV
+110 AQFNALEVV
-119 NGESVLGT
+119 NGEEVLGT
-127 GAVITVDSI
+127 GAVLTVDSI

-146 GSSYTCSADGSGVT
+146 GSSYTCSADGLGVT

-193 ADATACLWTADQ
+193 ADATACLWTAEQ
-205 LTGVTSIVVNF
+205 LTGITSIVVNF
-216 TVSGFGTAGGPAEAA
+216 TVSGFGTAGGPAETA
-231 DASDA
+231 DNSDA

-241 AHLNINNES
+241 AHLKINNES
-250 WGEYEA
+250 WGDYEA

-270 VSMNAAEPQDLAQF
+270 VSMNAAEAQDLAQF
-284 NALQVPNGEALLGT
+284 NALEVPNGEALLGT

-303 VDSVKINGEEITL
+303 VDSIKINGEEITL
-316 QGPSYTCSADGDGV
+316 QGASYTCSADGAGV

-340 NTPDA
+340 NNPDD

-350 DDSHLDQRIAGGNLM
+350 DDSHLDQRVAGGSLM

-384 VTFTVSDFGKNA
+384 VTFTVSDYGKNA
-396 EAGEAAAG
+396 EAGEAATG
-404 NGEFDANGEFNVY
+404 NGEFDPNGEFNVY
-417 IGVQTAAYSFRNA
+417 FGVQTAAYSFRNA

-440 EFDQITGWNG
+440 EWNQITGWNG
-450 NDEVVRTGTISDAV
+450 NDEVVRTGTITDAV

-492 STDIPLDKGVEL
+492 STDIPLDKGVEIS
-504 TDIKVKMG
+504 DITVRMG
-512 GKSVYDFD
+512 GKKVYEFEESY
-520 TAFQDPDTKDYIK
+520 QDPDTKDYIK
-533 ALLIN
+533 SLLIN
-538 TYNDGFKADNEFAY
+538 TYNDAFKADNEFAY
-552 TLSAGMDIEVTFTV
+552 TLSAGMDIEITFTV

-574 DAAASG
+574 DAVPSG
-580 DTAATEA
+580 DTTPVETSAASTTQAANQA
-587 TSQSTETKSEAPETT
+587 TTT
-602 AANANAEASNGGV
+602 AGADAASQGGV

>member
-1 MFFNFYPW
+1 M
-9 NRIRLNAE
+9 
-17 GGLRIP
+17 
-23 FSKYF
+23 
-28 KEVLSMRK
+28 
-36 FKKVLASILA
+36 
-46 GTLVLSNA
+46 
-54 VPVLAAQDSSSL
+54 LAAQDSSSL

-96 SYTVSMTAAEPQNL
+96 SYTVSMTAAEAQDL

-168 WNTPDATATAGD
+168 WNAPDATATAGD

-231 DASDA
+231 DTSDA

-303 VDSVKINGEEITL
+303 VDSIKINGEEITL
-316 QGPSYTCSADGDGV
+316 QGPSYTCSADGAGV

-340 NTPDA
+340 NAPDN

-350 DDSHLDQRIAGGNLM
+350 DDSHLDQRIADGDLM
-365 DATACLWTADQLA
+365 GATACLWTADQLA

-396 EAGEAAAG
+396 EAGEVTG

>member
-1 MFFNFYPW
+1 
-9 NRIRLNAE
+9 
-17 GGLRIP
+17 
-23 FSKYF
+23 
-28 KEVLSMRK
+28 MRK

-96 SYTVSMTAAEPQNL
+96 SYTVSMTAAEAQDL

-168 WNTPDATATAGD
+168 WNAPDATATAGD

-231 DASDA
+231 DTSDA

-303 VDSVKINGEEITL
+303 VDSIKINGEEITL
-316 QGPSYTCSADGDGV
+316 QGPSYTCSADGAGV

-340 NTPDA
+340 NAPDN

-350 DDSHLDQRIAGGNLM
+350 DDSHLDQRIAGGDLM
-365 DATACLWTADQLA
+365 DAQH
-378 GVQSVE
+378 
-384 VTFTVSDFGKNA
+384 
-396 EAGEAAAG
+396 
-404 NGEFDANGEFNVY
+404 
-417 IGVQTAAYSFRNA
+417 
-430 WNDSYGLGTP
+430 
-440 EFDQITGWNG
+440 
-450 NDEVVRTGTISDAV
+450 
-464 IKGNGTYTVSLTGV
+464 
-478 DFADDAETLNLLFL
+478 
-492 STDIPLDKGVEL
+492 
-504 TDIKVKMG
+504 
-512 GKSVYDFD
+512 
-520 TAFQDPDTKDYIK
+520 
-533 ALLIN
+533 
-538 TYNDGFKADNEFAY
+538 
-552 TLSAGMDIEVTFTV
+552 V
-566 SGLAYDNP
+566 SGQQISLQVF
-574 DAAASG
+574 SL
-580 DTAATEA
+580 
-587 TSQSTETKSEAPETT
+587 
-602 AANANAEASNGGV
+602 
-615 SVGVI
+615 
-620 IAIVAAV
+620 
-627 VVVAAIVV
+627 
-635 VAVKKKK
+635 

>member
-1 MFFNFYPW
+1 
-9 NRIRLNAE
+9 
-17 GGLRIP
+17 
-23 FSKYF
+23 
-28 KEVLSMRK
+28 MRK

-96 SYTVSMTAAEPQNL
+96 SYTVSMTAAEAQDL

-168 WNTPDATATAGD
+168 WNAPDATATAGD

-193 ADATACLWTADQ
+193 ADATACLWTVDQ

-231 DASDA
+231 DTSDA

-303 VDSVKINGEEITL
+303 VDSIKINGEEITL
-316 QGPSYTCSADGDGV
+316 QGPSYTCSADGAGV

-340 NTPDA
+340 NAPDN

-350 DDSHLDQRIAGGNLM
+350 DDSHLDQRIAGGDLM
-365 DATACLWTADQLA
+365 GATACLWTADQLA

-396 EAGEAAAG
+396 EAGEVTG

>member
-1 MFFNFYPW
+1 
-9 NRIRLNAE
+9 
-17 GGLRIP
+17 
-23 FSKYF
+23 
-28 KEVLSMRK
+28 MRK
-36 FKKVLASILA
+36 FKKVLASLIA

-54 VPVLAAQDSSSL
+54 VPVLAAQDASAL

-74 INNSEWSEFDAEWV
+74 INNSDWQPFDAEWV

-96 SYTVSMTAAEPQNL
+96 SYTVSMTAAEAVDL
-110 SQFNALEVV
+110 GAFNALEVV
-119 NGESVLGT
+119 NGEEVLGT

-136 ELNGEKIELQ
+136 ELNGEEIELQ
-146 GSSYTCSADGSGVT
+146 GSSYTCSADGLGVT

-193 ADATACLWTADQ
+193 ADATACLWTAEQ

-231 DASDA
+231 DNSDA

-241 AHLNINNES
+241 AHLTINNEN

-270 VSMNAAEPQDLAQF
+270 VSMTAAEAQNLGAY
-284 NALQVPNGEALLGT
+284 NALQVPNGEAIMGT

-303 VDSVKINGEEITL
+303 IDSIKINGEEITL
-316 QGPSYTCSADGDGV
+316 QGPSYTCSADGAGV
-330 DTRVNLYNEW
+330 DTRVNIYNEY
-340 NTPDA
+340 NDPDA

-350 DDSHLDQRIAGGNLM
+350 DDNHLDQRIADGNLA
-365 DATACLWTADQLA
+365 DATARLLSTDDIAD
-378 GVQSVE
+378 VQSVE
-384 VTFTVSDFGKNA
+384 VTFTVSDYGKMA
-396 EAGEAAAG
+396 EAGEAAGNDGAFDP
-404 NGEFDANGEFNVY
+404 NGEYNVY
-417 IGVQTAAYSFRNA
+417 FGVQTAAYSFRNA

-450 NDEVVRTGTISDAV
+450 NDEVVRTGTITDAV

-492 STDIPLDKGVEL
+492 STDIPLDSDAKI
-504 TDIKVKMG
+504 TDITVKMG
-512 GKSVYDFD
+512 GKKVYDFEESY
-520 TAFQDPDTKDYIK
+520 QDPDTKDYIK
-533 ALLIN
+533 TLLIN
-538 TYNDGFKADNEFAY
+538 TYNDAFNGENEFAY

-566 SGLAYDNP
+566 SGFAYDNP
-574 DAAASG
+574 DAVPSG
-580 DTAATEA
+580 DTSATETTQA
-587 TSQSTETKSEAPETT
+587 AETTKAASEATTT
-602 AANANAEASNGGV
+602 ASAEASQGGV

-635 VAVKKKK
+635 VAVKKK

>member
-1 MFFNFYPW
+1 
-9 NRIRLNAE
+9 
-17 GGLRIP
+17 
-23 FSKYF
+23 
-28 KEVLSMRK
+28 MRK
-36 FKKVLASILA
+36 FKKVLASLIA

-54 VPVLAAQDSSSL
+54 VPVLAAQDASAL

-74 INNSEWSEFDAEWV
+74 INNSDWQPFDAEWV

-96 SYTVSMTAAEPQNL
+96 SYTVSMTAAEAVDL
-110 SQFNALEVV
+110 GAFNALEVV
-119 NGESVLGT
+119 NGEEILGT

-136 ELNGEKIELQ
+136 ELNGEEIELQ
-146 GSSYTCSADGSGVT
+146 GPSYTCSADGSGVT

-193 ADATACLWTADQ
+193 ADATACLWTAEQ

-231 DASDA
+231 DNSDA

-241 AHLNINNES
+241 AHLTINNEN

-270 VSMNAAEPQDLAQF
+270 VSMTAAEAQNLGAY
-284 NALQVPNGEALLGT
+284 NALQVPNGEAIMGT

-303 VDSVKINGEEITL
+303 IDSIKINGEEITL
-316 QGPSYTCSADGDGV
+316 QGPSYTCSADGAGV
-330 DTRVNLYNEW
+330 DTRVNIYNEY
-340 NTPDA
+340 NDPDA

-350 DDSHLDQRIAGGNLM
+350 DDNHLDQRIADGNLA
-365 DATACLWTADQLA
+365 DATARLLSTDDIAD
-378 GVQSVE
+378 VQSVE
-384 VTFTVSDFGKNA
+384 VTFTVSDYGKMA
-396 EAGEAAAG
+396 EAGEAAGNDGAFDP
-404 NGEFDANGEFNVY
+404 NGEYNVY
-417 IGVQTAAYSFRNA
+417 FGVQTAAYSFRNA
-430 WNDSYGLGTP
+430 WNDNYGLGTP

-450 NDEVVRTGTISDAV
+450 NDEVVRTGTITDAV

-492 STDIPLDKGVEL
+492 STDIPLDKGVEIS
-504 TDIKVKMG
+504 DITVRMG
-512 GKSVYDFD
+512 GKKVYEFEESY
-520 TAFQDPDTKDYIK
+520 QDPDTKDYIK
-533 ALLIN
+533 TLLIN
-538 TYNDGFKADNEFAY
+538 TYNDAFKADNEFAY
-552 TLSAGMDIEVTFTV
+552 TLSAGMDIEITFTV
-566 SGLAYDNP
+566 SGFAYDNP
-574 DAAASG
+574 DAVPSG
-580 DTAATEA
+580 DTSATETTQAAETTKAASEA
-587 TSQSTETKSEAPETT
+587 TTTASTE
-602 AANANAEASNGGV
+602 ASQGGV

-635 VAVKKKK
+635 VAVKKK

>member
-1 MFFNFYPW
+1 
-9 NRIRLNAE
+9 
-17 GGLRIP
+17 
-23 FSKYF
+23 
-28 KEVLSMRK
+28 MRK

-54 VPVLAAQDSSSL
+54 VPVLAVQDSSSL

-96 SYTVSMTAAEPQNL
+96 SYTVSMTAAEAQDL

-168 WNTPDATATAGD
+168 WNAPDATATAGD

-231 DASDA
+231 DTSDA

-303 VDSVKINGEEITL
+303 VDSIKINGEEITL
-316 QGPSYTCSADGDGV
+316 QGPSYTCSADGAGV

-340 NTPDA
+340 NAPDN

-350 DDSHLDQRIAGGNLM
+350 DDSHLDQRIAGGDLM
-365 DATACLWTADQLA
+365 GATACLWTADQLA

-396 EAGEAAAG
+396 EAGEVTG

>member
-1 MFFNFYPW
+1 
-9 NRIRLNAE
+9 
-17 GGLRIP
+17 
-23 FSKYF
+23 
-28 KEVLSMRK
+28 MRK
-36 FKKVLASILA
+36 FKKVLASMLA

-54 VPVLAAQDSSSL
+54 VPVLAAQDASSL
-66 PDGTAYLN
+66 SDGTAYLN
-74 INNSEWSEFDAEWV
+74 INNSDWQPFDAEWV

-96 SYTVSMTAAEPQNL
+96 SYTVSMTAAEAQNL
-110 SQFNALEVV
+110 AQFNALEVV
-119 NGESVLGT
+119 NGEEVLGT
-127 GAVITVDSI
+127 GAVLTVDSI

-146 GSSYTCSADGSGVT
+146 GSSYTCSADGLGVT

-193 ADATACLWTADQ
+193 ADATACLWTAEQ
-205 LTGVTSIVVNF
+205 LTGITSIVVNF
-216 TVSGFGTAGGPAEAA
+216 TVSGFGTAGGPAETA
-231 DASDA
+231 DNSDA

-241 AHLNINNES
+241 AHLKINNES
-250 WGEYEA
+250 WGDYEA

-270 VSMNAAEPQDLAQF
+270 VSMNAAEAQDLAQF
-284 NALQVPNGEALLGT
+284 NALEVPNGEALLGT

-303 VDSVKINGEEITL
+303 VDSIKINGEEITL
-316 QGPSYTCSADGDGV
+316 QGASYTCSADGAGV

-340 NTPDA
+340 NNPDD

-350 DDSHLDQRIAGGNLM
+350 DDSHLDQRVAGGSLM

-384 VTFTVSDFGKNA
+384 VTFTVSDYGKNA
-396 EAGEAAAG
+396 EAGEAATG
-404 NGEFDANGEFNVY
+404 NGEFDPNGEFNVY
-417 IGVQTAAYSFRNA
+417 FGVQTAAYSFRNA

-440 EFDQITGWNG
+440 EWNQITGWNG
-450 NDEVVRTGTISDAV
+450 NDEVVRTGTITDAV

-492 STDIPLDKGVEL
+492 STDIPLDKGVEIS
-504 TDIKVKMG
+504 DITVRMG
-512 GKSVYDFD
+512 GKKVYEFEESY
-520 TAFQDPDTKDYIK
+520 QDPDTKDYIK
-533 ALLIN
+533 SLLIN
-538 TYNDGFKADNEFAY
+538 TYNDAFKADNEFAY
-552 TLSAGMDIEVTFTV
+552 TLSAGMDIEITFTV

-574 DAAASG
+574 DAVPSG
-580 DTAATEA
+580 DTTPVETSAASTTQAANQA
-587 TSQSTETKSEAPETT
+587 TTT
-602 AANANAEASNGGV
+602 AGADAASQGGV

>member
-1 MFFNFYPW
+1 MFFYFYPW

-96 SYTVSMTAAEPQNL
+96 SYTVSMTAAEAQDL

-168 WNTPDATATAGD
+168 WNAPDATATAGD

-231 DASDA
+231 DTSDA

-303 VDSVKINGEEITL
+303 VDSIKINGEEITL
-316 QGPSYTCSADGDGV
+316 QGPSYTCSADGAGV

-340 NTPDA
+340 NAPDN

-350 DDSHLDQRIAGGNLM
+350 DDSHLDQRIAGGDLM
-365 DATACLWTADQLA
+365 GATACLWTADQLA

-396 EAGEAAAG
+396 EAGEVTG

>member
-1 MFFNFYPW
+1 
-9 NRIRLNAE
+9 
-17 GGLRIP
+17 
-23 FSKYF
+23 
-28 KEVLSMRK
+28 MRK

-96 SYTVSMTAAEPQNL
+96 SYTVSMTAAEAQDL
-110 SQFNALEVV
+110 AQFNALEVV
-119 NGESVLGT
+119 NGEEVLGT
-127 GAVITVDSI
+127 GSVITIDSI
-136 ELNGEKIELQ
+136 ELNGEEIELQ

-168 WNTPDATATAGD
+168 WNSPDATATAGD

-193 ADATACLWTADQ
+193 ADATACLWTAEQ

-216 TVSGFGTAGGPAEAA
+216 TVSGFGTVGGPAETA
-231 DASDA
+231 DNSDA

-241 AHLNINNES
+241 AHLKINNES
-250 WGEYEA
+250 WGDYEA

-270 VSMNAAEPQDLAQF
+270 VSMNAAEAQDLAQF
-284 NALQVPNGEALLGT
+284 NALEVPNGEALLGT

-303 VDSVKINGEEITL
+303 VDSIKINGEEITL
-316 QGPSYTCSADGDGV
+316 QGASYTCSADGAGV

-340 NTPDA
+340 NDPDD

-350 DDSHLDQRIAGGNLM
+350 DDSHLDQRVASGNLM
-365 DATACLWTADQLA
+365 DATARLWTADQLA

-384 VTFTVSDFGKNA
+384 VTFTVSDYGKNA
-396 EAGEAAAG
+396 EAGEAATG
-404 NGEFDANGEFNVY
+404 NGEFDPNGEFNVY
-417 IGVQTAAYSFRNA
+417 FGVQTAAYSFRNA
-430 WNDSYGLGTP
+430 WNDNYGLGTP
-440 EFDQITGWNG
+440 EWNQITGWNG
-450 NDEVVRTGTISDAV
+450 NDEVVRTGTITDAV
-464 IKGNGTYTVSLTGV
+464 IKGNGTYSVSLTGV

-492 STDIPLDKGVEL
+492 STDIPLDKGVEIS
-504 TDIKVKMG
+504 DITVRMG
-512 GKSVYDFD
+512 GKKVYEFD
-520 TAFQDPDTKDYIK
+520 ESYQDPDTKDYIK
-533 ALLIN
+533 TLLIN
-538 TYNDGFKADNEFAY
+538 TYNDAFKADNEFAY
-552 TLSAGMDIEVTFTV
+552 TLSAGMDIEITFTV

-574 DAAASG
+574 DAVPSG
-580 DTAATEA
+580 DTT
-587 TSQSTETKSEAPETT
+587 PVETT
-602 AANANAEASNGGV
+602 AASTTQAASQPTTTASTDAASQGGV

>member
-1 MFFNFYPW
+1 
-9 NRIRLNAE
+9 
-17 GGLRIP
+17 
-23 FSKYF
+23 
-28 KEVLSMRK
+28 MRK
-36 FKKVLASILA
+36 FKKVLASLIA

-54 VPVLAAQDSSSL
+54 VPVLAAQDASAL

-74 INNSEWSEFDAEWV
+74 INNSDWQPFDAEWV

-96 SYTVSMTAAEPQNL
+96 SYTVSMTAAEAVDL
-110 SQFNALEVV
+110 GAFNALEVV
-119 NGESVLGT
+119 NGEEILGT

-136 ELNGEKIELQ
+136 ELNGEEIELQ
-146 GSSYTCSADGSGVT
+146 GPSYTCSADGLGVT

-193 ADATACLWTADQ
+193 ADATACLWTAEQ

-231 DASDA
+231 DNSDA

-241 AHLNINNES
+241 AHLTINNEN

-270 VSMNAAEPQDLAQF
+270 VSMTAAEAQNLGAY
-284 NALQVPNGEALLGT
+284 NALQVPNGEAIMGT

-303 VDSVKINGEEITL
+303 IDSIKINGEEITL
-316 QGPSYTCSADGDGV
+316 QGPSYTCSADGAGV
-330 DTRVNLYNEW
+330 DTRVNLYNEY
-340 NTPDA
+340 NDPDA

-350 DDSHLDQRIAGGNLM
+350 DDNHLDQRIADGNLA
-365 DATACLWTADQLA
+365 DATARLLSTDDIAD
-378 GVQSVE
+378 VQSVE
-384 VTFTVSDFGKNA
+384 VTFTVSDYGKMA
-396 EAGEAAAG
+396 EAGEAAGNDGAFDP
-404 NGEFDANGEFNVY
+404 NGEYNVY
-417 IGVQTAAYSFRNA
+417 FGVQTAAYSFRNA
-430 WNDSYGLGTP
+430 WNDNYGLGTP

-450 NDEVVRTGTISDAV
+450 NDEVVRTGTITDAV
-464 IKGNGTYTVSLTGV
+464 INGNGTYTVSLTGV

-492 STDIPLDKGVEL
+492 STDIPLDKGVEIS
-504 TDIKVKMG
+504 DITVRMG
-512 GKSVYDFD
+512 GKKVYEFEESY
-520 TAFQDPDTKDYIK
+520 QDPDTKDYIK
-533 ALLIN
+533 TLLIN
-538 TYNDGFKADNEFAY
+538 TYNDAFKADNEFAY
-552 TLSAGMDIEVTFTV
+552 TLSAGMDIEITFTV
-566 SGLAYDNP
+566 SGFAYDNP
-574 DAAASG
+574 DAVPSG
-580 DTAATEA
+580 DTSATETTQAAETTKAASEA
-587 TSQSTETKSEAPETT
+587 TTTASTE
-602 AANANAEASNGGV
+602 ASQGGV

>member
-1 MFFNFYPW
+1 MFFYFYPW

-241 AHLNINNES
+241 AHLNINN
-250 WGEYEA
+250 
-256 EYVDATITGDGTYT
+256 
-270 VSMNAAEPQDLAQF
+270 
-284 NALQVPNGEALLGT
+284 
-298 ACVLT
+298 
-303 VDSVKINGEEITL
+303 
-316 QGPSYTCSADGDGV
+316 
-330 DTRVNLYNEW
+330 
-340 NTPDA
+340 
-345 TATAG
+345 
-350 DDSHLDQRIAGGNLM
+350 DSHWNKRFYVFLCA
-365 DATACLWTADQLA
+365 AC
-378 GVQSVE
+378 E
-384 VTFTVSDFGKNA
+384 
-396 EAGEAAAG
+396 
-404 NGEFDANGEFNVY
+404 
-417 IGVQTAAYSFRNA
+417 I
-430 WNDSYGLGTP
+430 
-440 EFDQITGWNG
+440 
-450 NDEVVRTGTISDAV
+450 
-464 IKGNGTYTVSLTGV
+464 
-478 DFADDAETLNLLFL
+478 
-492 STDIPLDKGVEL
+492 
-504 TDIKVKMG
+504 
-512 GKSVYDFD
+512 
-520 TAFQDPDTKDYIK
+520 
-533 ALLIN
+533 
-538 TYNDGFKADNEFAY
+538 
-552 TLSAGMDIEVTFTV
+552 
-566 SGLAYDNP
+566 
-574 DAAASG
+574 
-580 DTAATEA
+580 
-587 TSQSTETKSEAPETT
+587 
-602 AANANAEASNGGV
+602 
-615 SVGVI
+615 
-620 IAIVAAV
+620 
-627 VVVAAIVV
+627 
-635 VAVKKKK
+635 

>member
-1 MFFNFYPW
+1 
-9 NRIRLNAE
+9 
-17 GGLRIP
+17 
-23 FSKYF
+23 
-28 KEVLSMRK
+28 MRK

-54 VPVLAAQDSSSL
+54 VPVLAAQDASSL
-66 PDGTAYLN
+66 SDGTAYLN
-74 INNSEWSEFDAEWV
+74 INNSDWQPFDAEWV

-96 SYTVSMTAAEPQNL
+96 SYTVSMTAAEAQNL
-110 SQFNALEVV
+110 AQFNALEVV
-119 NGESVLGT
+119 NGEEVLGT
-127 GAVITVDSI
+127 GAVLTVDSI

-146 GSSYTCSADGSGVT
+146 GSSYTCSADGLGVT

-231 DASDA
+231 DNSDA

-241 AHLNINNES
+241 AHLVINNES
-250 WGEYEA
+250 WGDYEA

-270 VSMNAAEPQDLAQF
+270 VSMNAAEPQELAQY
-284 NALQVPNGEALLGT
+284 NALIVPNGEALLGT

-303 VDSVKINGEEITL
+303 IDSIKLNGEEITL
-316 QGPSYTCSADGDGV
+316 QGPSYTCSSDGAGV

-340 NTPDA
+340 NAPDD

-350 DDSHLDQRIAGGNLM
+350 DDKHLDHRIADGNLM
-365 DATACLWTADQLA
+365 DATACLWTSDDLS

-384 VTFTVSDFGKNA
+384 VTFTVSDYGKMA
-396 EAGEAAAG
+396 EAGEAAGNDGAFDP
-404 NGEFDANGEFNVY
+404 NGEYNVY
-417 IGVQTAAYSFRNA
+417 FGVQTAAYSFRNA

-450 NDEVVRTGTISDAV
+450 NDEVVRTGTITDAV

-492 STDIPLDKGVEL
+492 STDIPLDSDAKI
-504 TDIKVKMG
+504 TDITVKMG
-512 GKSVYDFD
+512 GKKVYDFEESY
-520 TAFQDPDTKDYIK
+520 QDPDTKDYIK
-533 ALLIN
+533 TLLIN
-538 TYNDGFKADNEFAY
+538 TYNDAFNGENEFAY

-566 SGLAYDNP
+566 SGFAYDNP
-574 DAAASG
+574 DAVPSG
-580 DTAATEA
+580 DTT
-587 TSQSTETKSEAPETT
+587 PVETT
-602 AANANAEASNGGV
+602 AASTTQAANQATTTAGADAASQGGV